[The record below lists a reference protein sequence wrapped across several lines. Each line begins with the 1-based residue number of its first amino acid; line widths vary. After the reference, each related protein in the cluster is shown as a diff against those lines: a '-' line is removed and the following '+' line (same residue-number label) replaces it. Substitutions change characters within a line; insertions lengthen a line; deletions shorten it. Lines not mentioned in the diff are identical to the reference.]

1 MIETTAVSDL
11 VTALND
17 SLKDSLTTSTKGTK
31 ERNRNQPHFAT
42 HESV

>member
-17 SLKDSLTTSTKGTK
+17 SLKDSLTTSTEGTK
-31 ERNRNQPHFAT
+31 EENRNQPHFAT